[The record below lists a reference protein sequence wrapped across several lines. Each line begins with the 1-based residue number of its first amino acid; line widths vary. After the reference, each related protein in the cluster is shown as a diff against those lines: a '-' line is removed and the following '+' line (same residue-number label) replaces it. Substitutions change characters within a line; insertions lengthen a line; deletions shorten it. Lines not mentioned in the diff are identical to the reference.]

1 MKISNQQ
8 ALDLEIKIN
17 KSIYDS
23 LWSQLGDILY
33 KWRLN
38 PQYYEIEPLSY
49 NVTKE
54 QLNWIN
60 KNMITD
66 IKNYKYYTLL
76 EE

>member
-17 KSIYDS
+17 KSIYDR